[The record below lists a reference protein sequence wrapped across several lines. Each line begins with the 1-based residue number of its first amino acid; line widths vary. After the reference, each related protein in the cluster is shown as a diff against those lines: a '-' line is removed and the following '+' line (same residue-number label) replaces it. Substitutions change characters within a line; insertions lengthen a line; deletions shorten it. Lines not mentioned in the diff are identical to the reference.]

1 MKKIFLIIIT
11 LFLIINQSLAEK
23 QGILTSSLTTAE
35 LWDYVNKLKTEQFEF
50 IKNNQELSK
59 EYWEL
64 ISFIKTDLTK
74 KELKDI
80 KEVIN
85 NFLEKRNTLIY
96 DLNKKI
102 SEFKNVEKEK
112 NDLILLRA
120 DIYKY
125 LAKFVI
131 FDKRND
137 FIEHIKF
144 QVRSEKESKNL
155 IEEIQKSQNLLD
167 QKFFYYTK
175 KIEQHN
181 QNLQEKIDISI
192 TQKIKQKIDEIDSD
206 KKYISIP
213 KEVKNKLYD
222 DFILQIKDKIKEI
235 QGSNLAQNYKDLKI
249 NIFNKLIDEVKQKQS
264 TN

>member
-11 LFLIINQSLAEK
+11 FFLITNQSLAEK

-35 LWDYVNKLKTEQFEF
+35 LWEYVNKLKTEQVEF
-50 IKNNQELSK
+50 TKNNQELSK

-74 KELKDI
+74 IEFKEI
-80 KEVIN
+80 KEVLN
-85 NFLEKRNTLIY
+85 SFLEKRNSIIF
-96 DLNKKI
+96 DLNQKI
-102 SEFKNVEKEK
+102 SEWKNVEKEK
-112 NDLILLRA
+112 NDLIIVRA

-125 LAKFVI
+125 LSKFVI

-137 FIEHIKF
+137 FIDYIKF

-181 QNLQEKIDISI
+181 QDLQEKIDISI

-206 KKYISIP
+206 KKYVSIP
-213 KEVKNKLYD
+213 KEVKNKLYN
-222 DFILQIKDKIKEI
+222 DFIIQIKDKIKEI
-235 QGSNLAQNYKDLKI
+235 QDSILAQNYKDLKI
-249 NIFNKLIDEVKQKQS
+249 NIYNKLIDEVKQKQS